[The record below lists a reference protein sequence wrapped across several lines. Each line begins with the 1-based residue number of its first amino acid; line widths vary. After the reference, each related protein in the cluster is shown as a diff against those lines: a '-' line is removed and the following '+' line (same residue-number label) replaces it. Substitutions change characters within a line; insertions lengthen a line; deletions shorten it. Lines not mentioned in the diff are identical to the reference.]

1 MNKTFPRLFAVA
13 AVATLF
19 SSCILL
25 ENPEGDDPGWRTTRE
40 RESAPSGSEFR
51 RGLEFAPGGTLTVE
65 NDYGDVRITGW
76 DREEAEIV
84 ATAAAVEAQPQRS
97 ARQYRVRNATPDVE
111 VRETGRGVLVRT
123 PTFEGPGRAPAV
135 DYEIQVPNSVVLSG
149 IRISEGN
156 LTVADVFG
164 RFEASVDQG
173 DLSVTNYSGPLRATV
188 GTGNA
193 DVEVLDLRDGDE
205 ITITTRRGDIFLRL
219 ESGAGAIIEADAP
232 RGEVSSDF
240 DLGVR
245 LPAPTVKGW
254 IGEGGPTVILRALDG
269 RIRILRATGAGA
281 PSAAAQAG
289 K

>member
-1 MNKTFPRLFAVA
+1 MSKTFPRLFAVA
-13 AVATLF
+13 AAATLLA
-19 SSCILL
+19 SCILL
-25 ENPEGDDPGWRTTRE
+25 ENPEGDEPGWRTTRE

-51 RGLEFAPGGTLTVE
+51 RSLEFAPGGTLSLE

-84 ATAAAVEAQPQRS
+84 AKGAAVEAQPRRS
-97 ARQYRVRNATPDVE
+97 ARQYGVRRGTPDVE

-123 PTFEGPGRAPAV
+123 PTFEGPGEAPAV
-135 DYEIQVPNSVVLSG
+135 DYEIRVPNSVVLSG

-156 LTVADVFG
+156 LTIADVFG
-164 RFEASVDQG
+164 RIEVSVDQG
-173 DLSVTNYSGPLRATV
+173 DLSISNYSGPLRATV

-205 ITITTRRGDIFLRL
+205 ITIQSRKGDIILRL
-219 ESGAGAIIEADAP
+219 ESGVGAIIEADAP

-240 DLGVR
+240 DLGVK
-245 LPAPTVKGW
+245 LPASSVKGW
-254 IGEGGPTVILRALDG
+254 IGQGGPAVLLRASDG
-269 RIRILRATGAGA
+269 GIRIVRTADAT
-281 PSAAAQAG
+281 AQAAPRAG